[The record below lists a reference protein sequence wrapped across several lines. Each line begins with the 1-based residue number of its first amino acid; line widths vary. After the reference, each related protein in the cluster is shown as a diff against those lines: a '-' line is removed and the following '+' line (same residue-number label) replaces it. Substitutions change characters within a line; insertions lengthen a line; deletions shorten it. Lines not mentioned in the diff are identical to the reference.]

1 MLHLSQRSSTGVTLR
16 KNVFTFAGAVA
27 GSAIGFL
34 VVAWFIVEN
43 RLGGEMR
50 AIPALEF
57 GLLLGAPVGGIAG
70 AILGRRLARA
80 K

>member
-1 MLHLSQRSSTGVTLR
+1 MTVRR
-16 KNVFTFAGAVA
+16 KVITFAGAVV
-27 GSAIGFL
+27 GSTAGFL

-43 RLGGEMR
+43 RIGGEMR